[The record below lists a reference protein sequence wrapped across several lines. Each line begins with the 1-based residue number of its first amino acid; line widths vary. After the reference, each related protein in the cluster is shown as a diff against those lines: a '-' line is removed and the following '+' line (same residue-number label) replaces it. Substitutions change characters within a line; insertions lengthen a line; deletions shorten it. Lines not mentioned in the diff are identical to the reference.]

1 MTSPPPLVAVRLR
14 GSTAPVIHLWHASLA
29 YPSWSELLTLLSEE
43 ELPRVDRFFF
53 ERDARRYVVSHAV
66 LRTVLGRI
74 IDVPPEEVMLETEAG
89 GRPFLRNV
97 GMRLHF
103 SLSRSN
109 ERVLIGAASRP
120 LGVDIEWLAAPIDA
134 DGLAATVFSA
144 AERLVFEQTRPQTR
158 QEMLLRCWT
167 WKEAILKATGR
178 GLFIPPTAAEVLL
191 TPCSVMMGRA
201 TIVCLGSCWQVMSV
215 LPQPGFVGAVALAK

>member
-1 MTSPPPLVAVRLR
+1 M
-14 GSTAPVIHLWHASLA
+14 
-29 YPSWSELLTLLSEE
+29 
-43 ELPRVDRFFF
+43 DRFFF

-120 LGVDIEWLAAPIDA
+120 LGVDIEWLAAPLMQMVWPQRCFLPRSVWYSNRRVPK
-134 DGLAATVFSA
+134 LARRCSFA
-144 AERLVFEQTRPQTR
+144 A
-158 QEMLLRCWT
+158 
-167 WKEAILKATGR
+167 GR
-178 GLFIPPTAAEVLL
+178 GRRRF
-191 TPCSVMMGRA
+191 
-201 TIVCLGSCWQVMSV
+201 
-215 LPQPGFVGAVALAK
+215 

>member
-43 ELPRVDRFFF
+43 ELRRVDRFFF

-74 IDVPPEEVMLETEAG
+74 IDVPPEEVMLETGAG

-97 GMRLHF
+97 GTRLHF
-103 SLSRSN
+103 SLSRSS
-109 ERVLIGAASRP
+109 ERVLSAPPLAPSAWILNGWRRRLMQMVWPQRCFLPRSVWYSNRRVPKLARRCSFAA
-120 LGVDIEWLAAPIDA
+120 
-134 DGLAATVFSA
+134 
-144 AERLVFEQTRPQTR
+144 
-158 QEMLLRCWT
+158 
-167 WKEAILKATGR
+167 GR
-178 GLFIPPTAAEVLL
+178 GRRRF
-191 TPCSVMMGRA
+191 
-201 TIVCLGSCWQVMSV
+201 
-215 LPQPGFVGAVALAK
+215 